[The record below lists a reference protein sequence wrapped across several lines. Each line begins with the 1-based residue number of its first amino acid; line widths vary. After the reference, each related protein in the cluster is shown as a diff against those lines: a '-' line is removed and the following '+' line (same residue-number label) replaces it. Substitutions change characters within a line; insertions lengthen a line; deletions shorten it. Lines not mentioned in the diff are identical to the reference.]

1 MNSPL
6 PILLIIALIIAI
18 WPVPRSEAH
27 QRTRYFFID
36 HIFILGLLGFADIV
50 SGGLSGNFFIQL

>member
-18 WPVPRSEAH
+18 WPVPRKD

>member
-18 WPVPRSEAH
+18 WPAARKD
-27 QRTRYFFID
+27 QQYFFID